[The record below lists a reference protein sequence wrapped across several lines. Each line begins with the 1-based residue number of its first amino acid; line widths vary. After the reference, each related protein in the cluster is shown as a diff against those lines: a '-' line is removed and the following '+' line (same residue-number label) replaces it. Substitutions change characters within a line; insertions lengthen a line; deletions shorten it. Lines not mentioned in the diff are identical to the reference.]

1 MNLHI
6 AAPPGGAESDSV
18 LSPLIKI
25 GMPHLSLTG
34 LSENWLLKECGH
46 RHWFLLARAA
56 GTSVPN
62 FHDAAGDQVYA
73 VFRAVAIRDARF
85 DAVQEND
92 DLYFTSSLSR
102 LSRTQFASI
111 HRLVCRGRKVGEIEM
126 ISSFVKRTVAGVN
139 RSVARVELNAF
150 PFVGGAASS
159 ALADVSG
166 GFWNGTWGQH
176 RGFVQSQPSSCGEL
190 VVRPNPSLDFN
201 GAGFLYFASFP
212 TLADRAEWELLS
224 PPPTLT
230 TSEREVIYYG
240 NIEPGDDVVVRING
254 LTGDPN
260 SDFAHWVALHRRCD
274 DAKLADIFTTR
285 KLV

>member
-6 AAPPGGAESDSV
+6 AALPDGAESDAV
-18 LSPLIKI
+18 LSPVVKI

-56 GTSVPN
+56 GTSVPD
-62 FHDAAGDQVYA
+62 FRDAAGDQVYA
-73 VFRAVAIRDARF
+73 VFRAVAIRNARF
-85 DAVQEND
+85 DAVEENE
-92 DLYFTSSLSR
+92 DLCFTSSLSR
-102 LSRTQFASI
+102 ISRTQFASI
-111 HRLVCRGRKVGEIEM
+111 HSLVCRGRKVGEIEM

-150 PFVGGAASS
+150 PFAGEAASS

-176 RGFVQSQPSSCGEL
+176 RGFSQGQSSPRGEL

-224 PPPTLT
+224 PPSTLT

-254 LTGDPN
+254 LRGDPN

-274 DAKLADIFTTR
+274 DAKLADIFTIR
-285 KLV
+285 KRV

>member
-6 AAPPGGAESDSV
+6 AAPPDGIENDSV
-18 LSPLIKI
+18 LSPVVKI

-46 RHWFLLARAA
+46 RHWFLLARAG
-56 GTSVPN
+56 GTPVPDFRDSV
-62 FHDAAGDQVYA
+62 GDQVYA
-73 VFRAVAIRDARF
+73 VFRAVAIREARF
-85 DAVQEND
+85 DAVEEND
-92 DLYFTSSLSR
+92 DLHFTSNLMR
-102 LSRTQFASI
+102 ISRTQFAS
-111 HRLVCRGRKVGEIEM
+111 HHHLFCRGRKIGEIEM

-150 PFVGGAASS
+150 PFAGEITSS
-159 ALADVSG
+159 ALADVAG
-166 GFWNGTWGQH
+166 GFWNGTWVQH
-176 RGFVQSQPSSCGEL
+176 RGFNQDKPSKRGEL

-212 TLADRAEWELLS
+212 TLADRAEWELLL
-224 PPPTLT
+224 PPADLT
-230 TSEREVIYYG
+230 TSDREVIYYG

-260 SDFAHWVALHRRCD
+260 SDFVHWMALHRRCD

-285 KLV
+285 KLI